1 MKTEEAAKD
10 PKKEAEKTTGKL
22 YPKTARPPQG
32 YHAQKRQK
40 LRRANHAQKPPEI
53 KTDAGNDHRTTE
65 GPQAKKN
72 PRNKIKA
79 HSGRNT
85 KPERPARDPESIRT
99 DKKHRTTARTAEN
112 SQNHR
117 TNAQKPR
124 HGAKRPKADKI
135 HTKATKRHHGRNM
148 KPTDKR
154 RTQTPENIEKSKIR
168 HLFTWDYKGRQK
180 IKLFFPPGA
189 WAERDTP
196 GAIKICCKVLRKIFQ
211 AKKFTSG
218 VKNLTP
224 GGVQKNDA
232 IF

>member
-1 MKTEEAAKD
+1 MNNENRRSRKGSKEGSRKNDGQIIPKNSPTAAGIPRPKAAK
-10 PKKEAEKTTGKL
+10 TQTGKPR
-22 YPKTARPPQG
+22 PKAARDQNG
-32 YHAQKRQK
+32 
-40 LRRANHAQKPPEI
+40 RR
-53 KTDAGNDHRTTE
+53 NDHRTTE

-85 KPERPARDPESIRT
+85 KPGRPARDPESIRT

-124 HGAKRPKADKI
+124 HGAKRPKTDKI

-168 HLFTWDYKGRQK
+168 HLFTWDSKGRQNF
-180 IKLFFPPGA
+180 KLNFFRQGPP
-189 WAERDTP
+189 ERH
-196 GAIKICCKVLRKIFQ
+196 
-211 AKKFTSG
+211 
-218 VKNLTP
+218 P
-224 GGVQKNDA
+224 GGYQNLLQGFAKNFSSKKIHFGRKNFDTRGRTKK
-232 IF
+232 

>member
-1 MKTEEAAKD
+1 MTREEAAKD

-32 YHAQKRQK
+32 YHAQK
-40 LRRANHAQKPPEI
+40 PPEI
-53 KTDAGNDHRTTE
+53 KPDAGNDHRATE

-85 KPERPARDPESIRT
+85 KPGRPARDPESIRT

-112 SQNHR
+112 SQSHR
-117 TNAQKPR
+117 TNAQKPH
-124 HGAKRPKADKI
+124 HGTKRPKADKI

-154 RTQTPENIEKSKIR
+154 RTQTPENIENSKIR
-168 HLFTWDYKGRQK
+168 HLFKGKSKDRQK
-180 IKLFFPPGA
+180 IKLIFSSGPG
-189 WAERDTP
+189 AERDTP
-196 GAIKICCKVLRKIFQ
+196 GGLKNLLQYLSEKIF
-211 AKKFTSG
+211 KK
-218 VKNLTP
+218 
-224 GGVQKNDA
+224 
-232 IF
+232 